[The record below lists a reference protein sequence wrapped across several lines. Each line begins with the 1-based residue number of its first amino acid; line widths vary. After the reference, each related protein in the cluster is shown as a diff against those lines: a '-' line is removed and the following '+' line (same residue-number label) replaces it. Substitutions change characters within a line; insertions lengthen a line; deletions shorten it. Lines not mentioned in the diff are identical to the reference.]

1 MPRVLHLL
9 KADFSPAALAVIE
22 RQRSE
27 SGTEVVVVLMHGA
40 PAPVLPA
47 GVTSHRLAEN
57 GSEGS
62 LTHSRLLDLI
72 FQADSVISW

>member
-9 KADFSPAALAVIE
+9 KADSSAAALPVIE
-22 RQRSE
+22 RQSRE
-27 SGTEVVVVLMHGA
+27 SGAEVTVVLMHGA

-47 GVTSHRLAEN
+47 GVTIHRLAEN
-57 GSEGS
+57 GSEGF

-72 FQADSVISW
+72 FQADSVIGW

>member
-9 KADFSPAALAVIE
+9 KADSSAAALPVIE
-22 RQRSE
+22 RQSRE
-27 SGTEVVVVLMHGA
+27 SGTLVTVVLIHGA
-40 PAPVLPA
+40 PTPIVPP
-47 GVTSHRLAEN
+47 GVSIHRIAEN

-62 LTHSRLLDLI
+62 LTYSQLLDLI